1 MAYNYNNIIIIQYSI
16 VIITTI
22 IIETHSN
29 SNNNNDIYCIIIIS
43 IIIITIIKYM
53 IYIYIYAHTLW
64 LYSLM
69 GISQVGNA
77 VKDAIS
83 APRPDW
89 SKGVRLVRPGPR
101 FCRKRPDRWVQ
112 LVDSC

>member
-29 SNNNNDIYCIIIIS
+29 SNNNNDIYCIIIS

-53 IYIYIYAHTLW
+53 IYIYTHSVALFFDGNFPGREHSERCDQRPTAGLVQGSP
-64 LYSLM
+64 LGTSGAEVLQKAA
-69 GISQVGNA
+69 GPLGAVG
-77 VKDAIS
+77 
-83 APRPDW
+83 
-89 SKGVRLVRPGPR
+89 
-101 FCRKRPDRWVQ
+101 
-112 LVDSC
+112 